1 MEPTA
6 AHSATTSTR
15 PSPPPPVRLSLA
27 PYEAVPGGFDG
38 AWWPYSR
45 DLPAE
50 LSPLLKAMD
59 GAGNVTRVTLG
70 IDSWPDVPHQVAVG
84 GRFVTVGWFVS
95 GHEQHEMLLCSYR
108 AGFRTLLVIPPVTT
122 ADTAAWLMNTPVP
135 VDGSRTAT
143 ELLAI
148 GEESVRSGTR

>member
-1 MEPTA
+1 MEPTVD
-6 AHSATTSTR
+6 HSATPAVR
-15 PSPPPPVRLSLA
+15 PSPPPPARLSLA

-45 DLPAE
+45 NLTTE
-50 LSPLLKAMD
+50 LPLLLEAMD
-59 GAGNVTRVTLG
+59 GVGNITRVTLG
-70 IDSWPDVPHQVAVG
+70 IDSWPDVPHRVAVG
-84 GRFVTVGWFVS
+84 EHFVTVGWFVS

-122 ADTAAWLMNTPVP
+122 ADAAAWLMNTPVP

-143 ELLAI
+143 ELLTI
-148 GEESVRSGTR
+148 GEELIRSDTR